1 MKINKE
7 IKHLK
12 EGFKGDL
19 LFDEL
24 SKIVYSTDASAY
36 RAIPLGVALPKDKED
51 IRELVAFANQ
61 NNLSVISC
69 GAGTTRAGQVVGDG
83 RVGDVSRYMS
93 QVLELN
99 VEERWVRVA

>member
-1 MKINKE
+1 MKSNIKKE
-7 IKHLK
+7 IKNLK

-36 RAIPLGVALPKDKED
+36 REIPLGVALPKDKED

-61 NNLSVISC
+61 NKISLIPRGDRKSV
-69 GAGTTRAGQVVGDG
+69 V
-83 RVGDVSRYMS
+83 
-93 QVLELN
+93 
-99 VEERWVRVA
+99 